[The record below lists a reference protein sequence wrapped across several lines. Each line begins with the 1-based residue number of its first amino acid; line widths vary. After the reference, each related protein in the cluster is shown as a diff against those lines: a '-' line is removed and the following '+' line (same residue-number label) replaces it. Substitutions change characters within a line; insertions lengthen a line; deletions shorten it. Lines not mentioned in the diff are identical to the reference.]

1 MAFHPYPQVIGALF
15 NVLPFGPPRGLTP
28 ASACPGI
35 AHPASRPARATRR
48 PVRTRLLCGSLPSLT
63 SPRASDSLAHS
74 TKGTPSHQK
83 VLRLLVGARFQVLFH
98 SPPGVLFTF
107 PSRYSS
113 TIGRRVV
120 FRLGW
125 WSTQVRTGF
134 HVPGPT
140 QGPPPG
146 SRCGWAYGALTLCG
160 RPSHAVPPPARLP
173 RRELRL
179 PGGRPY
185 NPGGAKPSGRVRSP
199 VWPSPPFARRYSG
212 DLVIDFSSSGY
223 LDVSVPPVPLPLPMR
238 SGGGW
243 RLFSRRVLP
252 FGHPRIEGRV
262 RLPGDYRGLPRP
274 SSAPCAKASAVRP

>member
-1 MAFHPYPQVIGALF
+1 MAFHPYPGVIAAVF
-15 NVLPFGPPRGLTP
+15 NRRAFGPPQGLTP
-28 ASACPGI
+28 ASACPGVDR
-35 AHPASRPARATRR
+35 PASRPRCATNVALFRLAFAAARC
-48 PVRTRLLCGSLPSLT
+48 PLT
-63 SPRASDSLAHS
+63 SPRSATRWLILQKARRHS
-74 TKGTPSHQK
+74 ARL
-83 VLRLLVGARFQVLFH
+83 LRLLGGARFQALFH

-107 PSRYSS
+107 PSRYWSA
-113 TIGRRVV
+113 IGRRRV
-120 FRLGW
+120 FSLGG
-125 WSTQVRTGF
+125 WSPLLRAGF
-134 HVPGPT
+134 LVPRAT
-140 QGPPPG
+140 QGP
-146 SRCGWAYGALTLCG
+146 SRGRGGFAYGALTRCG

-223 LDVSVPPVPLPLPMR
+223 LDVSVPPVPSRKPMC
-238 SGGGW
+238 SAAGW
-243 RLFSRRVLP
+243 PRFRGRVLP

>member
-74 TKGTPSHQK
+74 TKGTPSHQM

-107 PSRYSS
+107 PSRYLS

-212 DLVIDFSSSGY
+212 DLMIDFSSSGY
-223 LDVSVPPVPLPLPMR
+223 LDVSVPPVPSRKPMC
-238 SGGGW
+238 SAAGW
-243 RLFSRRVLP
+243 PRFRGRVLP

>member
-1 MAFHPYPQVIGALF
+1 M
-15 NVLPFGPPRGLTP
+15 
-28 ASACPGI
+28 
-35 AHPASRPARATRR
+35 
-48 PVRTRLLCGSLPSLT
+48 
-63 SPRASDSLAHS
+63 
-74 TKGTPSHQK
+74 
-83 VLRLLVGARFQVLFH
+83 LRLLVGARFQVLFH

-107 PSRYSS
+107 PSRYWCA
-113 TIGRRVV
+113 IGHRVV
-120 FRLGW
+120 LRLGW

-243 RLFSRRVLP
+243 PRFRGRVLP